1 MATRAEA
8 ENRAQLGF
16 WIHVGVYVIVVSSLA
31 ALNLTR
37 NPEKLWFLWVLGGWG
52 IGVAFHA
59 LSFFALPEARERII
73 ARTMDRMNRREHA
86 HRRHP

>member
-16 WIHVGVYVIVVSSLA
+16 WIHFAAYVIVISGLA

-37 NPEKLWFLWVLGGWG
+37 NPDKLWFLWVLGGWG
-52 IGVAFHA
+52 IGVAAHA

-73 ARTMDRMNRREHA
+73 SRTMDRMNRREHA
-86 HRRHP
+86 HRVRS